1 MNDIGINLGFFCTN
15 YASGGEIE
23 MIIEKVL
30 NNNVLLT
37 KNQKGKEVIV
47 MGRGISFNKV
57 AGDYVDP
64 AKVDKIFLLNENEFT
79 ARLTELLNDIPVAHL
94 ELASG
99 IVTYANEVLHTELN
113 DNLYLTL
120 TDHIHFALERFEKG
134 IQLKNAMLFEIKRF
148 YQKEFGIGLDALKMI
163 EQTTGL
169 SLGEDE
175 AGFIAL
181 HLVNARMDG
190 TEVRSTIKMTEIVQ
204 NILNIVTY
212 HYKVV
217 LDETSLNYSR
227 FLTHLQYFSM
237 RVLKKETNNS
247 GEEFLYNQVRLTY
260 VKAFECVGKINEYLE
275 KSHGQS
281 LSKDEYVYLTIHIQR
296 VTERNNL
303 E

>member
-1 MNDIGINLGFFCTN
+1 
-15 YASGGEIE
+15 

-37 KNQKGKEVIV
+37 KNRKGKEVIV

-79 ARLTELLNDIPVAHL
+79 ARLTELLNEIPVAHL

-99 IVTYANEVLHTELN
+99 IVAYANEVLGTELS

-120 TDHIHFALERFEKG
+120 TDHIHFALQRFEKG

-148 YQKEFGIGLDALKMI
+148 YQKEFAIGLDALKII
-163 EQTTGL
+163 EQATGFA
-169 SLGEDE
+169 LGEDE

-181 HLVNARMDG
+181 HLVNARLDG
-190 TEVRSTIKMTEIVQ
+190 NEVRSTIKMTEIVQ

-247 GEEFLYNQVRLTY
+247 GEDFLYNQVRQTY
-260 VKAFECVGKINEYLE
+260 VKAFECVGKINDYLE
-275 KSHGQS
+275 TSYGQS

-296 VTERNNL
+296 VTERNSL

>member
-1 MNDIGINLGFFCTN
+1 
-15 YASGGEIE
+15 

-57 AGDYVDP
+57 IGDYVDP
-64 AKVDKIFLLNENEFT
+64 AKIDKIFLLNENEFT
-79 ARLTELLNDIPVAHL
+79 AKLTELLNDIPVTHL
-94 ELASG
+94 EMANE
-99 IVTYANEVLHTELN
+99 IVTYANGVLDTKLS

-120 TDHIHFALERFEKG
+120 TDHIHFAVQRFEKG
-134 IQLKNAMLFEIKRF
+134 IALKNAMLYEIKRF
-148 YQKEFGIGLDALKMI
+148 YKKEFAIGMDALKII
-163 EQTTGL
+163 ERTTGHM
-169 SLGEDE
+169 LGEDE

-181 HLVNARMDG
+181 HLVNARTDG
-190 TEVRSTIKMTEIVQ
+190 NEMKSTIKMTEIVQ

-217 LDETSLNYSR
+217 LDETSLNYLR
-227 FLTHLQYFSM
+227 FLTHLQYFAM
-237 RVLKKETNNS
+237 RVLKKESDNS
-247 GEEFLYNQVRLTY
+247 GEEFLYNQLKQTY
-260 VKAFECVGKINEYLE
+260 VRAFECTQKINDYLE
-275 KSHGQS
+275 KTHGQS

-296 VTERNNL
+296 VTERNSL

>member
-1 MNDIGINLGFFCTN
+1 
-15 YASGGEIE
+15 

>member
-1 MNDIGINLGFFCTN
+1 
-15 YASGGEIE
+15 

-94 ELASG
+94 ELASS
-99 IVTYANEVLHTELN
+99 IVTYASGVLHTELN

-190 TEVRSTIKMTEIVQ
+190 TEVRSTIRMTEIVQ

-247 GEEFLYNQVRLTY
+247 GEEFLYNQVRITY

>member
-1 MNDIGINLGFFCTN
+1 
-15 YASGGEIE
+15 

-94 ELASG
+94 ELASD
-99 IVTYANEVLHTELN
+99 IVTYASGVLHTELN

>member
-1 MNDIGINLGFFCTN
+1 
-15 YASGGEIE
+15 

-94 ELASG
+94 ELASS
-99 IVTYANEVLHTELN
+99 IVTYASGVLHTELN

>member
-1 MNDIGINLGFFCTN
+1 
-15 YASGGEIE
+15 

-148 YQKEFGIGLDALKMI
+148 YRKEFGIGLDALKMI

-296 VTERNNL
+296 VTERNSL

>member
-1 MNDIGINLGFFCTN
+1 
-15 YASGGEIE
+15 

-64 AKVDKIFLLNENEFT
+64 DKVDKIFLLNENEFT
-79 ARLTELLNDIPVAHL
+79 ARLTELLNDIPVVHL

-120 TDHIHFALERFEKG
+120 TDHIHFALQRFEKG
-134 IQLKNAMLFEIKRF
+134 ILLKNAMLFEIKRF
-148 YQKEFGIGLDALKMI
+148 YRKEFEIGLDALKMI

-247 GEEFLYNQVRLTY
+247 GEEFLYNQVKLTY
-260 VKAFECVGKINEYLE
+260 VKAYECVGKINEYLE

>member
-1 MNDIGINLGFFCTN
+1 
-15 YASGGEIE
+15 

-94 ELASG
+94 ELASS
-99 IVTYANEVLHTELN
+99 IVTYASGVLHTELN

-148 YQKEFGIGLDALKMI
+148 YRKEFGIGLDALKMI

-247 GEEFLYNQVRLTY
+247 GEEFLYNQVRVTY

>member
-1 MNDIGINLGFFCTN
+1 
-15 YASGGEIE
+15 

-94 ELASG
+94 ELASS
-99 IVTYANEVLHTELN
+99 IVTYASGVLHTELN

-148 YQKEFGIGLDALKMI
+148 YRKEFGIGLDALKMI

>member
-1 MNDIGINLGFFCTN
+1 
-15 YASGGEIE
+15 

-94 ELASG
+94 ELASS
-99 IVTYANEVLHTELN
+99 IVTYASGVLHTELN

-148 YQKEFGIGLDALKMI
+148 YRKEFGIGLDALKMI

-212 HYKVV
+212 HYNVV

>member
-1 MNDIGINLGFFCTN
+1 
-15 YASGGEIE
+15 

-37 KNQKGKEVIV
+37 KNRKGKEVIV

-79 ARLTELLNDIPVAHL
+79 ARLTELLNEIPVAHL

-99 IVTYANEVLHTELN
+99 IVAYANEVLGTELS

-120 TDHIHFALERFEKG
+120 TDHIHFALQRFEKG

-148 YQKEFGIGLDALKMI
+148 YQKEFAIGLDALKII
-163 EQTTGL
+163 EQATGFA
-169 SLGEDE
+169 LGEDE

-181 HLVNARMDG
+181 HLVNARLDG
-190 TEVRSTIKMTEIVQ
+190 NEVRSTIKMTEIVQ

-247 GEEFLYNQVRLTY
+247 GEEFLYNQVKQTY
-260 VKAFECVGKINEYLE
+260 VKAFECVGKINDYLE
-275 KSHGQS
+275 TSYGQS

-296 VTERNNL
+296 VTERNSL

>member
-1 MNDIGINLGFFCTN
+1 
-15 YASGGEIE
+15 

-37 KNQKGKEVIV
+37 KNRKGKEVIV

-64 AKVDKIFLLNENEFT
+64 AKVDKVFLLNENEFT
-79 ARLTELLNDIPVAHL
+79 ARLTELLNEIPVTHL
-94 ELASG
+94 ELASE
-99 IVTYANEVLHTELN
+99 IVAYANKVLGTELS

-120 TDHIHFALERFEKG
+120 TDHIHFALQRFGKG

-148 YQKEFGIGLDALKMI
+148 YQKEFAIGLDALKII
-163 EQTTGL
+163 EQATGFA
-169 SLGEDE
+169 LGEDE

-190 TEVRSTIKMTEIVQ
+190 NEVRSTIKMTEIVQ

-247 GEEFLYNQVRLTY
+247 GEEFLYNQVKQTY
-260 VKAFECVGKINEYLE
+260 VKAFECVGKINDYLE
-275 KSHGQS
+275 SSYGQS

-296 VTERNNL
+296 VTERNSL

>member
-1 MNDIGINLGFFCTN
+1 
-15 YASGGEIE
+15 

-37 KNQKGKEVIV
+37 KNRKGKEVIV

-79 ARLTELLNDIPVAHL
+79 ARLTELLNEIPVAHL

-99 IVTYANEVLHTELN
+99 IVAYANEVLGTELS

-120 TDHIHFALERFEKG
+120 TDHIHFALQRFGKG

-148 YQKEFGIGLDALKMI
+148 YQKEFAIGLDALKII
-163 EQTTGL
+163 EQATGFA
-169 SLGEDE
+169 LGEDE

-181 HLVNARMDG
+181 HLVNARLDG
-190 TEVRSTIKMTEIVQ
+190 NEVRSTIKMTEIVQ

-247 GEEFLYNQVRLTY
+247 GEEFLYNQVKQTY
-260 VKAFECVGKINEYLE
+260 VKAFECVGKINDYLE
-275 KSHGQS
+275 TSYGQS

-296 VTERNNL
+296 VTERNSL